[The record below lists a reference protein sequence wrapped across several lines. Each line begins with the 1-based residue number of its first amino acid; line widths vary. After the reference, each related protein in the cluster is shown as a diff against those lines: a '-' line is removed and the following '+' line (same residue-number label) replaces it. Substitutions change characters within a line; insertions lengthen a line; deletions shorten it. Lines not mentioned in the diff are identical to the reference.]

1 VTVKKWLLLF
11 LLLAAPAS
19 AQVRSAN
26 FGVRYDL
33 DDAALT
39 YCRVTGV
46 GGDPYGAARQ
56 VPGKLIETSG
66 SSTTVTAV
74 TAGALPFADLNVND
88 IIFVRTSTTNVDMRV
103 VAAKADGDGI
113 TVDTAVD
120 WSAGDGFQF
129 TWYDT
134 ACGTA
139 ATDGWIDMS
148 ALSEDKTIEIS
159 WDQGDLATGLLWQIE
174 CLSGGLDP
182 KPNKVYPGDSSDCGA
197 GALTSGQCLYAVAGV
212 GTTATRDKI
221 WLPEFESA
229 CRVGILRSG
238 NDTSDT
244 TTNREQV
251 SMSVRGSTRR

>member
-1 VTVKKWLLLF
+1 VRKFLLLF
-11 LLLAAPAS
+11 LALAAPAT
-19 AQVRSAN
+19 AQVRTAS
-26 FGVRYDL
+26 FGIRYDL
-33 DDAALT
+33 DAAALT

-74 TAGALPFADLNVND
+74 TSGALPFADLGVDD
-88 IIFVRTSTTNVDMRV
+88 IIFVRTSSTNVDMRV

-134 ACGTA
+134 TCGTTA
-139 ATDGWIDMS
+139 ADGWIDMS
-148 ALSEDKTIEIS
+148 ALSGDKIIEIS
-159 WDQGDLATGLLWQIE
+159 WDQGDLATGLLWEVQ
-174 CLSGGLDP
+174 CQSGGLDP
-182 KPNKVYPGDSSDCGA
+182 KPVKVYPGDSSDCGS
-197 GALTSGQCLYAVAGV
+197 GTLTSGQCLYAVANV
-212 GTTATRDKI
+212 GTTSARDKI
-221 WLPEFESA
+221 LIPEFETS

-238 NDTSDT
+238 NDTADT

-251 SMSVRGSTRR
+251 NMLVRGSVRR